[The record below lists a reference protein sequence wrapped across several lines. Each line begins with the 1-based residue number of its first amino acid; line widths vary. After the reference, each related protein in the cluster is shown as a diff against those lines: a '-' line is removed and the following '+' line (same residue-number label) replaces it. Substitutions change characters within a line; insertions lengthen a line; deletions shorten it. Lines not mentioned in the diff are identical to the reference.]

1 MKKIN
6 ILKLEILLKLKTD
19 EKFFKNVNSFLNKD
33 KKIELQ
39 MDQIVTHYD
48 RIFNETLNIEV
59 ETLNEVKVGIS
70 DIIIDNFKPI
80 EVNSTELTYALKNSN
95 LSKVVGDDGH
105 HSIVVGY
112 YFLYFN
118 IFTQAFFFLNLT

>member
-48 RIFNETLNIEV
+48 RIFN
-59 ETLNEVKVGIS
+59 
-70 DIIIDNFKPI
+70 
-80 EVNSTELTYALKNSN
+80 
-95 LSKVVGDDGH
+95 
-105 HSIVVGY
+105 
-112 YFLYFN
+112 
-118 IFTQAFFFLNLT
+118 

>member
-70 DIIIDNFKPI
+70 DIIIDNFTPI
-80 EVNSTELTYALKNSN
+80 EVNSTELTFALKNTN
-95 LSKVVGDDGH
+95 LSKVVGDD
-105 HSIVVGY
+105 S
-112 YFLYFN
+112 LS
-118 IFTQAFFFLNLT
+118 